1 MTKNKHSPRKTAPVV
16 RLPATKFPKL
26 QKRLKTGQLPVK
38 MKFRKP

>member
-1 MTKNKHSPRKTAPVV
+1 MTKNKHFPRKTAAVV

-26 QKRLKTGQLPVK
+26 QKRLKSGQLPVK